1 MRWRLLKILRIPE
14 ILPDLSGRS
23 KERERVELE
32 RDTILVGS
40 RNFHHDFEVEVSK
53 IEKKNPSYQNT
64 GM

>member
-32 RDTILVGS
+32 RDTILV
-40 RNFHHDFEVEVSK
+40 
-53 IEKKNPSYQNT
+53 
-64 GM
+64 